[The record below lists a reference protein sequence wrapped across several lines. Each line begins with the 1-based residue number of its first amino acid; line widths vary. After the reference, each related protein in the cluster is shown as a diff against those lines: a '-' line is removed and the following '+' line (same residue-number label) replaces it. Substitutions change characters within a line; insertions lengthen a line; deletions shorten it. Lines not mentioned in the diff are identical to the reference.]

1 MLPVICCAAT
11 VKLVRLN
18 PAKTV
23 RSRNDNFARI
33 FKQFRIFPHESA
45 SMNEIRRIPE
55 ANGSNAQ
62 RDELTPTIQSA
73 AIIRRLSGGSI
84 MRKK

>member
-1 MLPVICCAAT
+1 
-11 VKLVRLN
+11 
-18 PAKTV
+18 
-23 RSRNDNFARI
+23 
-33 FKQFRIFPHESA
+33 
-45 SMNEIRRIPE
+45 MNEIRRIPE